1 MYLVNHPHRPTQAT
15 FWFSKNLNA
24 INVYSIC
31 FLCDSSLNSSHW
43 SEKPFEM
50 IMSRVSDQQTNVHQ
64 AHTFLFSV
72 YKLDYITAEE
82 TTAEEII
89 SDVTLDNLKFIWN
102 SSNSWCLLGTRW
114 SFSFWIFFTV
124 TSPQEVWLGGE
135 SSPACNPP
143 VSN

>member
-72 YKLDYITAEE
+72 YKLDYITAGE

-89 SDVTLDNLKFIWN
+89 SDVTLDNLKLIWN

-114 SFSFWIFFTV
+114 SFSFWNFFYCDQPTGSV
-124 TSPQEVWLGGE
+124 AGWRIQ
-135 SSPACNPP
+135 ACLQPP
-143 VSN
+143 GF

>member
-72 YKLDYITAEE
+72 YKLDYITAGE

-114 SFSFWIFFTV
+114 PFSFWNFFYCDQPTGSV
-124 TSPQEVWLGGE
+124 AGWRIQPCLQ
-135 SSPACNPP
+135 PP
-143 VSN
+143 GF